1 MEIQDQILIANTRM
15 QPVAAL
21 KAFCF
26 PGGDAAARRVRS
38 LRTTERGEMR
48 MSPKGR
54 WIPFT
59 SESRTDTTQSGFRW
73 SARLNPG
80 KLTTI
85 AVTDEYER
93 GHGHLIAKTAGIVK
107 LIDLEGR
114 DTDMGEIQRYL
125 SSIAF
130 CPSILLNH
138 CSLECIETGPDRVRL
153 RDKNDLTGASVEI
166 GISAAGE
173 PLSCHADRPRAV
185 GKRTIL
191 TPWSGTYAG
200 FQESEGLRVATRLE
214 VSWHL
219 PEGLFSYYRSE
230 ITSFTAIF

>member
-1 MEIQDQILIANTRM
+1 M

-26 PGGDAAARRVRS
+26 PGGEAAARRVRS
-38 LRTTERGEMR
+38 LRTTEHGEMR
-48 MSPKGR
+48 MSLKGR

-59 SESRTDTTQSGFRW
+59 SESITDTTQSGFRW
-73 SARLNPG
+73 MARINPG

-85 AVTDEYER
+85 AVTDAYEN

-107 LIDLEGR
+107 LIDLEGH

-130 CPSILLNH
+130 CPAILLNH
-138 CSLECIETGPDRVRL
+138 SSLECTEVGPDRLRL
-153 RDKNDLTGASVEI
+153 RDKNDPTGATVEI

-185 GKRTIL
+185 GKTTIM
-191 TPWSGTYAG
+191 TPWTGSCAG
-200 FQESEGLRVATRLE
+200 FREWEGLRVATRLE
-214 VSWHL
+214 VSWLL
-219 PEGLFSYYRSE
+219 PEGPFSYYRSE
-230 ITSFTAIF
+230 ITSFTAMP